1 MQKMDNVSQMIVQD
15 GQVNNPR
22 EIADG
27 FNKYFLIAAGE
38 I

>member
-1 MQKMDNVSQMIVQD
+1 MHKLHNVSQMIVQD
-15 GQVNNPR
+15 GQINNPR

-27 FNKYFLIAAGE
+27 FNKYFIIAAGK